1 MRRPTKSAQRGGRP
15 PKIQDHLVHRI
26 VELIQMADGIL
37 ENEKVQNAMARGGI
51 RLIMAD
57 GTHVDID
64 RLDEIALGV
73 GRFICGGLG
82 GVHLQPKYRPQLL
95 RQIADALEG
104 KSARKRKS
112 GKSDDIAK
120 IQAAW
125 RKAKAAL
132 TGLYRGENPTF
143 AEVDEIYLR
152 DNPGQHLDRRALKQ
166 AGCPVRPDRRGP
178 KTGSQ
183 YK

>member
-1 MRRPTKSAQRGGRP
+1 MSHPTKSAQRGGRP
-15 PKIQDHLVHRI
+15 RKIQDDLVHRI
-26 VELIQMADGIL
+26 TEFIQMADGIN
-37 ENEKVQNAMARGGI
+37 ENEEVQNAMAHGGI

-57 GTHVDID
+57 GSRVDID
-64 RLDEIALGV
+64 TLDEIAREV
-73 GRFICGGLG
+73 GRFICGDLG
-82 GVHLQPKYRPQLL
+82 GVHLDPKYRPQIL
-95 RQIADALEG
+95 RQIADALER

-120 IQAAW
+120 IRAAW

-132 TGLYRGENPTF
+132 TGLYRGDNPTF
-143 AEVDEIYLR
+143 AEVDEIYRR

-166 AGCPVRPDRRGP
+166 VGCPVRPDRRGP